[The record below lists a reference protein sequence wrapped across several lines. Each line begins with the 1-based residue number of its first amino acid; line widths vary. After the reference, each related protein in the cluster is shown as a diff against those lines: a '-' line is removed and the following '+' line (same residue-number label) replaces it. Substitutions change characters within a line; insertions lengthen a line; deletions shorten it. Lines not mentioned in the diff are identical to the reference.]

1 MTWVVAALGSA
12 MGWEPIA
19 VHGEVTVH
27 HDVVGG
33 LSTYWV
39 EGGNAFRAVLAF
51 RVGMADETLSTRGI
65 CHLVEHLA
73 IEPQQRL
80 YTWNGWC
87 AIDTTGFWAEG
98 DRDEVLD
105 YLSGVARL
113 LHPLPRDRMVAERQ
127 VLATEGSQ
135 RGGSIVTTLLSCR
148 WGARTYG
155 AASYDEFGLFRLG
168 EDETQAWADR
178 YFVAENAVLF
188 MTGEPPEGFSLEL
201 PRGERNSLPAAE
213 PVSGLQLPTGISVGQ
228 GGVGV
233 GMEVDR
239 SPGTGL
245 ALALLS
251 SAATARLRHEL
262 GVTYHVGSDY
272 QLAGPDRAHLTI
284 AADCLDTNA
293 AQVADTL
300 LAVID
305 KLASSGPEEAEL
317 ELERE
322 RFRRAIKAP
331 ADALNWFAMG
341 DLAGISRERLLEQVT
356 STNQVGGED
365 VAAVVKGAAERM
377 IMIVP
382 SHISLSS
389 RFRPFPHFS
398 ERAVTGRRL
407 RVKGMAGW
415 LSARRAGVI
424 LGEEG
429 LTAIYGDE
437 QFATI
442 EWSDCEVVLHW
453 SNGSVVV
460 IGRDGD
466 RVPVLVDKFG
476 RNGAQAALD
485 ELKRHVPAD
494 RFVLMPD

>member
-1 MTWVVAALGSA
+1 MA
-12 MGWEPIA
+12 WEPIA
-19 VHGEVTVH
+19 VDDEVTLH
-27 HDVVGG
+27 HDIVDG

-39 EGGNAFRAVLAF
+39 GAGGPFRAVLVF
-51 RVGMADETLSTRGI
+51 RVGQADETLPTRGI

-73 IEPQQRL
+73 IEPQSRL
-80 YTWNGWC
+80 YAHNGWC
-87 AIDTTGFWAEG
+87 AVDSTGFWAEG
-98 DRDEVLD
+98 ERDEVLD
-105 YLSGVARL
+105 YLEGVAHRL
-113 LHPLPRDRMVAERQ
+113 HALPRDRMVAERQ
-127 VLATEGSQ
+127 ILATEGSQ

-155 AASYDEFGLFRLG
+155 TASYDEFGLFRLN
-168 EDETQAWADR
+168 EEEAQAWADR
-178 YFVAENAVLF
+178 FFVADNAVLF

-201 PRGERNSLPAAE
+201 PRGERHSLPAAE
-213 PVSGLQLPTGISVGQ
+213 SISGLQLPTGISLGQ

-245 ALALLS
+245 ALALLA

-262 GVTYHVGSDY
+262 GVTYHVGADY
-272 QLAGPDRAHLTI
+272 QLAGPDQAHLTI

-293 AQVADTL
+293 EQVASTL

-305 KLASSGPEEAEL
+305 NLASHGPEEAEL
-317 ELERE
+317 EHERE
-322 RFRRAIKAP
+322 RFRRAVRAP
-331 ADALNWFAMG
+331 ADAVEWFATG
-341 DLAGISRERLLEQVT
+341 DLIGVSREKLLEQVT
-356 STNQVGGED
+356 SAAEVSGDD
-365 VAAVVKGAAERM
+365 VAAVVRGGADRM

-382 SHISLSS
+382 SHVAPPD
-389 RFRPFPHFS
+389 RCRPYPHFS
-398 ERAVTGRRL
+398 ERAVSGRRL
-407 RVKGMAGW
+407 RVKGMSGW

-424 LGEEG
+424 LGDEG

-466 RVPVLVDKFG
+466 KVPVLVDRFG

>member
-1 MTWVVAALGSA
+1 MEL
-12 MGWEPIA
+12 
-19 VHGEVTVH
+19 
-27 HDVVGG
+27 D
-33 LSTYWV
+33 
-39 EGGNAFRAVLAF
+39 R
-51 RVGMADETLSTRGI
+51 R
-65 CHLVEHLA
+65 
-73 IEPQQRL
+73 
-80 YTWNGWC
+80 
-87 AIDTTGFWAEG
+87 TGFWAEG

-105 YLSGVARL
+105 YLSGVARR

-127 VLATEGSQ
+127 ILATEGSQ

-155 AASYDEFGLFRLG
+155 TASYDEFGLFRLS
-168 EDETQAWADR
+168 EDEAQAWADR
-178 YFVAENAVLF
+178 YFVADNAVLF
-188 MTGEPPEGFSLEL
+188 MTGEPSESFSLEL
-201 PRGERNSLPAAE
+201 PCGERQLARRRVDQRAAASHRNSL
-213 PVSGLQLPTGISVGQ
+213 GQ

-245 ALALLS
+245 TLALLA

-262 GVTYHVGSDY
+262 GVTYHVGADY
-272 QLAGPDRAHLTI
+272 QLAGPDQAHLTI

-293 AQVADTL
+293 EQVASTL

-305 KLASSGPEEAEL
+305 NIASRGPEEADIEH
-317 ELERE
+317 ERE
-322 RFRRAIKAP
+322 RFRRAVRAP
-331 ADALNWFAMG
+331 ADAVEWFATG
-341 DLAGISRERLLEQVT
+341 DLIGVTRERLLEQIT
-356 STNQVGGED
+356 SAPQVSGDD
-365 VAAVVKGAAERM
+365 VAAVVRGGAEKM

-382 SHISLSS
+382 SHVAPPT
-389 RFRPFPHFS
+389 RCRPYPHFS
-398 ERAVTGRRL
+398 ERAVSGRRL

-429 LTAIYGDE
+429 LSAIYSE
-437 QFATI
+437 EAVTTI

-460 IGRDGD
+460 IGKDGD
-466 RVPVLVDKFG
+466 RVPVLVDTFG
-476 RNGAQAALD
+476 RNGAEAALD

-494 RFVLMPD
+494 RFILMPD

>member
-1 MTWVVAALGSA
+1 MA
-12 MGWEPIA
+12 WEQIA
-19 VHGEVTVH
+19 VHDEVTLH
-27 HDVVGG
+27 HDVVDG

-39 EGGNAFRAVLAF
+39 EGGGAFRAVLAF
-51 RVGMADETLSTRGI
+51 RIGMADETLPTRGI

-73 IEPQQRL
+73 IEPQPRL
-80 YTWNGWC
+80 YAHNGWC
-87 AIDTTGFWAEG
+87 SIDSTGFWAEG
-98 DRDEVLD
+98 DRDEVLE
-105 YLSGVARL
+105 YLEGVVRR

-127 VLATEGSQ
+127 ILATEGSQ
-135 RGGSIVTTLLSCR
+135 RGGSIVTALLSCR

-155 AASYDEFGLFRLG
+155 AASYDEYGLFRLS
-168 EDETQAWADR
+168 EDEAQAWAGR
-178 YFVAENAVLF
+178 FFVADNAVLF

-201 PRGERNSLPAAE
+201 PRGERHTLPAAE
-213 PVSGLQLPTGISVGQ
+213 SISGLQLPTGISLGQ

-245 ALALLS
+245 ALALLA

-262 GVTYHVGSDY
+262 GVTYHVGADY
-272 QLAGPDRAHLTI
+272 QLAGPDQAHLTI

-293 AQVADTL
+293 EQVASTL

-305 KLASSGPEEAEL
+305 SIASGGPEEAEL
-317 ELERE
+317 EHERE
-322 RFRRAIKAP
+322 RFRRMIKAP
-331 ADALNWFAMG
+331 ADALDWFATG
-341 DLAGISRERLLEQVT
+341 DLIGVSPEQLLEQIT
-356 STNQVGGED
+356 WAPDITGED
-365 VAAVVKGAAERM
+365 VAAVVRDGADRM

-382 SHISLSS
+382 SHVAPPD
-389 RFRPFPHFS
+389 RCRPYPHFS
-398 ERAVTGRRL
+398 ERAVSGRRL
-407 RVKGMAGW
+407 RVKGMSGW

-424 LGEEG
+424 LGDEG

-466 RVPVLVDKFG
+466 KVPVLLERFG

-485 ELKRHVPAD
+485 ELKCHVPVD